1 MENRYNFAFGDS
13 FCNIFTNVLLLC
25 GYFAICVVC
34 NYCEVSLLAL
44 YIQYFIEMPF
54 RRFSLHRPFRMTEIR
69 LSGLFLSLDRRSLP
83 PFLARLLSSLRR
95 SPSFRIISEGERTP
109 CPWSFC
115 LGWSE
120 IGRRPCLFPALSTS
134 AVVLTRRLFG
144 LSEIPGL
151 RIRASPVRRR
161 DVLPS
166 RSCRLPERGRF
177 VLSGRGIA

>member
-1 MENRYNFAFGDS
+1 
-13 FCNIFTNVLLLC
+13 
-25 GYFAICVVC
+25 
-34 NYCEVSLLAL
+34 
-44 YIQYFIEMPF
+44 MPF

-83 PFLARLLSSLRR
+83 PLLARLVSSRLVSSLRR

-134 AVVLTRRLFG
+134 AVVLTRRRF
-144 LSEIPGL
+144 EEA
-151 RIRASPVRRR
+151 RIRKWIPPITRTVGGM
-161 DVLPS
+161 S
-166 RSCRLPERGRF
+166 RLFVPCRLPERGRF
-177 VLSGRGIA
+177 VLPGRRIA

>member
-1 MENRYNFAFGDS
+1 
-13 FCNIFTNVLLLC
+13 
-25 GYFAICVVC
+25 
-34 NYCEVSLLAL
+34 
-44 YIQYFIEMPF
+44 MPF

-83 PFLARLLSSLRR
+83 PLLARLLSSRLVSSRLVSSLRR

-134 AVVLTRRLFG
+134 AVVLTRPAVRG
-144 LSEIPGL
+144 
-151 RIRASPVRRR
+151 SPHPQVDTSDNPNRRR
-161 DVLPS
+161 DVPPF
-166 RSCRLPERGRF
+166 RSMPLAGARTFRATGPKNRLNRMQASFPVLRAGR
-177 VLSGRGIA
+177 

>member
-1 MENRYNFAFGDS
+1 
-13 FCNIFTNVLLLC
+13 
-25 GYFAICVVC
+25 
-34 NYCEVSLLAL
+34 
-44 YIQYFIEMPF
+44 MPF

-83 PFLARLLSSLRR
+83 PLLARLLSSPLVSSRLVSSRLVSSLRR

-120 IGRRPCLFPALSTS
+120 IGRRPCLFPTFSTS

>member
-1 MENRYNFAFGDS
+1 
-13 FCNIFTNVLLLC
+13 
-25 GYFAICVVC
+25 
-34 NYCEVSLLAL
+34 
-44 YIQYFIEMPF
+44 MPF

-83 PFLARLLSSLRR
+83 PLLARLLSSPLVSSRLVSSLRR

-120 IGRRPCLFPALSTS
+120 IGRRPCLFPALSTN
-134 AVVLTRRLFG
+134 AVVLTRRRFG

-161 DVLPS
+161 DVPPF
-166 RSCRLPERGRF
+166 RSMPFAGARTFRATGPKNRLNRMQASFPVLRAGR
-177 VLSGRGIA
+177 

>member
-1 MENRYNFAFGDS
+1 
-13 FCNIFTNVLLLC
+13 
-25 GYFAICVVC
+25 
-34 NYCEVSLLAL
+34 
-44 YIQYFIEMPF
+44 MPF

-83 PFLARLLSSLRR
+83 PLLARLLSSSLVSSPLCVGLR
-95 SPSFRIISEGERTP
+95 PSELYSRGNGLRALG
-109 CPWSFC
+109 CFC

-161 DVLPS
+161 DVPPF
-166 RSCRLPERGRF
+166 RSMPFAGARTFRATGPKNRLNRMQASFPVLRAGR
-177 VLSGRGIA
+177 